1 MVYQGAFGNLRGRR
15 WKGGYRSSVTEYGR
29 DRQKDGRKGR

>member
-1 MVYQGAFGNLRGRR
+1 MVYQGAFGNLRGR
-15 WKGGYRSSVTEYGR
+15 KGDYRSSVTEYGR